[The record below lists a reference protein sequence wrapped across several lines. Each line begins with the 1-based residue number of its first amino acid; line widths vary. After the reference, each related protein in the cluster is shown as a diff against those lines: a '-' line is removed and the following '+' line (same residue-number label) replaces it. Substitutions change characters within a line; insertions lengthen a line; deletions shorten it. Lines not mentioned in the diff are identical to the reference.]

1 MLEVKKILS
10 DQKHYLPLLRQ
21 SGIDEATLQ
30 EKLDHCDLYVLFSN
44 DACISALMI
53 EFDRDTCDI
62 IAIVTEESH
71 RNQGYAARLVEYVSD
86 DYARKASR
94 LQIVLPKSSA
104 EPFYRL
110 GFAPMQKEADFIRM
124 EKDLKE
130 LD

>member
-1 MLEVKKILS
+1 
-10 DQKHYLPLLRQ
+10 
-21 SGIDEATLQ
+21 
-30 EKLDHCDLYVLFSN
+30 
-44 DACISALMI
+44 MI